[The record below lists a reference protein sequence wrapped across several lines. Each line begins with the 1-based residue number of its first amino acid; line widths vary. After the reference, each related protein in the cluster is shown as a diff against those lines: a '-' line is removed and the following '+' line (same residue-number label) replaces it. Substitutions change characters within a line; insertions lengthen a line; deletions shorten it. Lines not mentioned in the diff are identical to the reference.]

1 MYKPKE
7 NKLKGY
13 AYYKKLE
20 TSEGITNDKMS
31 CLWRILF

>member
-20 TSEGITNDKMS
+20 TSEGITND
-31 CLWRILF
+31 